1 MRRSGLFRVLSVLN
15 RTVLGG
21 CLLVSFTASASV
33 DATRGFSIATY
44 HPKQPAN
51 LLKSISN
58 NVSLGASDEAEP
70 LIIIPAHIGLG
81 PEFSPGFTTA
91 PRYQEK
97 LAAGE
102 EERVNTLK
110 KSDPLPAFL
119 PSFDGQTPALE
130 SAADPHANTLTKLA
144 ESPAKEGDGKVTVRS
159 GLTPKADPAAT
170 TPGVSGAPTLSVALL
185 SADRLSGGMEKDRF
199 SGGISI
205 VAKPLPPI
213 RPEDPKP
220 VFVSLI
226 KPSEFAKEQ
235 HCLTEAVYFEAR
247 SEPESGQAA
256 VAQVVLNRLKS
267 VYYPKTICE
276 IVYQNQERY
285 LGCEFTFTCEGKSLV
300 VNDPDSWALAEKLA
314 RKVLEGAIYN
324 AEVGDS
330 THYHADYV
338 RPYWA
343 KSLDKRDVIGR
354 HIFYSLKPG
363 LPGGV
368 CPGCLLAKAAG

>member
-1 MRRSGLFRVLSVLN
+1 MRRSGLFRLLSVLN

-44 HPKQPAN
+44 HPKSPAS
-51 LLKSISN
+51 LLKPLSN
-58 NVSLGASDEAEP
+58 LAIAAPDDGEP
-70 LIIIPAHIGLG
+70 LIIIPGHIGLG
-81 PEFSPGFTTA
+81 PEFSPGFTSA
-91 PRYQEK
+91 PRFQEK
-97 LAAGE
+97 LGVVE

-110 KSDPLPAFL
+110 KSDPLPASV
-119 PSFDGQTPALE
+119 PSFDGQTPGLLVE
-130 SAADPHANTLTKLA
+130 SELPSNTLTKRVV
-144 ESPAKEGDGKVTVRS
+144 EDQGKVTVGS
-159 GLTPKADPAAT
+159 GLTPKADLAPT
-170 TPGVSGAPTLSVALL
+170 TPGVFGGATMSVALL
-185 SADRLSGGMEKDRF
+185 PSDRLSGGVEKDRF

-213 RPEDPKP
+213 RPEDTKP
-220 VFVSLI
+220 AFASLI
-226 KPSEFAKEQ
+226 KPADFAKEM
-235 HCLTEAVYFEAR
+235 HCLSEAVYFEAR
-247 SEPESGQAA
+247 SEPETGQAA

-267 VYYPKTICE
+267 IYYPKTVCD

-300 VNDPDSWALAEKLA
+300 VNDPESWTLAEKLA

-343 KSLDKRDVIGR
+343 KALDKRDVIGR
-354 HIFYSLKPG
+354 HIFYQLKPG
-363 LPGGV
+363 LPSGV

>member
-1 MRRSGLFRVLSVLN
+1 MRRSGLVRVLSVLN

-44 HPKQPAN
+44 HPKKPAN
-51 LLKSISN
+51 LLKSLSN
-58 NVSLGASDEAEP
+58 NAVFDASDEAEP
-70 LIIIPAHIGLG
+70 LIMVPAHIGLG
-81 PEFSPGFTTA
+81 PEFSPGFTSA

-97 LAAGE
+97 LASGA

-110 KSDPLPAFL
+110 KSDPLPAFI
-119 PSFDGQTPALE
+119 PSFDGQTPALGMA
-130 SAADPHANTLTKLA
+130 AADNANTLTKLA
-144 ESPAKEGDGKVTVRS
+144 ESRAKEGDGKVTVGS
-159 GLTPKADPAAT
+159 GLTPKADMAAT
-170 TPGVSGAPTLSVALL
+170 TPNVSGAATLSVALL
-185 SADRLSGGMEKDRF
+185 SVDRLSGGMEKDRF

-213 RPEDPKP
+213 RPEDPKTA
-220 VFVSLI
+220 FVSLI
-226 KPSEFAKEQ
+226 KPADFAKEM
-235 HCLTEAVYFEAR
+235 HCLSEAVYFEAR

-267 VYYPKTICE
+267 IYYPKTICE

-300 VNDPDSWALAEKLA
+300 VTDPDSWALAEKLA

-343 KSLDKRDVIGR
+343 KALEKRDVIGR
-354 HIFYSLKPG
+354 HIFYQLKPG

-368 CPGCLLAKAAG
+368 CPGCLLVKAAG

>member
-1 MRRSGLFRVLSVLN
+1 MRRSGLVRVLSVLN
-15 RTVLGG
+15 RAVLGG

-51 LLKSISN
+51 LLKSLSN
-58 NVSLGASDEAEP
+58 TASIEASDGAEP

-81 PEFSPGFTTA
+81 PEFSPGFATA

-97 LAAGE
+97 LGAGA

-119 PSFDGQTPALE
+119 PSFDGQTPALGIV
-130 SAADPHANTLTKLA
+130 ADSHANTLTNLG
-144 ESPAKEGDGKVTVRS
+144 ESRIIEGEGKVTVGS
-159 GLTPKADPAAT
+159 GLTPKADPVAT
-170 TPGVSGAPTLSVALL
+170 TPRVVGATTLSVALL
-185 SADRLSGGMEKDRF
+185 TVDRLSGGTEKDRY

-205 VAKPLPPI
+205 VAKPLPVI
-213 RPEDPKP
+213 RPTDPKP

-226 KPSEFAKEQ
+226 KPSDFAKEM
-235 HCLTEAVYFEAR
+235 HCLSEAVYFEAR
-247 SEPESGQAA
+247 SEPEMGQAA

-267 VYYPKTICE
+267 IYYPKTICE

-300 VNDPDSWALAEKLA
+300 VTDPDSWALAEKLA

-343 KSLDKRDVIGR
+343 KALEERDVIGR

-368 CPGCLLAKAAG
+368 CPGCLLGKAAG

>member
-1 MRRSGLFRVLSVLN
+1 MRRSGLFRVLSILN
-15 RTVLGG
+15 RCLLGG
-21 CLLVSFTASASV
+21 GLLVSFTASASV

-44 HPKQPAN
+44 HPRQAPNTLKN
-51 LLKSISN
+51 LSN
-58 NVSLGASDEAEP
+58 FTTSMPDDDAAP
-70 LIIIPAHIGLG
+70 LIIIPGHIGLG
-81 PEFSPGFTTA
+81 PEFSPGFTSP

-97 LAAGE
+97 LGATE
-102 EERVNTLK
+102 EDRVNTLK
-110 KSDPLPAFL
+110 KSDPLPAIV
-119 PSFDGQTPALE
+119 PSFDGQTPALQGD
-130 SAADPHANTLTKLA
+130 ADLSSNTLIKLA
-144 ESPAKEGDGKVTVRS
+144 ESSATDGYGKVTIGS

-170 TPGVSGAPTLSVALL
+170 TPHMSGAVTTTVALHL
-185 SADRLSGGMEKDRF
+185 SDRLSGGKEKDRF

-213 RPEDPKP
+213 RQEDPKSA
-220 VFVSLI
+220 FAGLI
-226 KPSEFAKEQ
+226 KPADFAKEQ
-235 HCLTEAVYFEAR
+235 QCLAQAVYFEAR
-247 SEPESGQAA
+247 SEPEMGQAA

-267 VYYPKTICE
+267 IYYPKTICE
-276 IVYQNQERY
+276 IVFQNQERY

-343 KSLDKRDVIGR
+343 KALEKRDVIGR
-354 HIFYSLKPG
+354 HIFYQLKPG